1 MIDFKDVTFI
11 IPIRFDSED
20 RKRNFKITIGF
31 LEKTFDTNIIVMES
45 DKESN
50 EEFVKSVSN
59 KVLYLF
65 EQTEDTLF
73 HRTRM
78 LNVMTKMSKTNFVVN
93 YDIDVLFKPE
103 QYVASRFALNTGID
117 FAFPYSGKFY
127 DIPPKYFQNVESNN
141 FDTINLNEC
150 TLFNPNSLG
159 GAIFF
164 NKDAYTKIGLENENF
179 ISWGHE
185 DWERI
190 GRIEKMG
197 YGIYRVDGVL
207 YHLTH
212 HRTHNSSGSNPM
224 YAHNGNEYNRI
235 MSMNKE
241 QLTEHIKTWNWING

>member
-31 LEKTFDTNIIVMES
+31 LEKNFDTNIIVMES
-45 DKESN
+45 DKDSN
-50 EEFVKSVSN
+50 EEFVKTVSE
-59 KVLYLF
+59 KVNYIF
-65 EQTEDTLF
+65 EKTDDSLF

-78 LNVMTKMSKTNFVVN
+78 LNEMTKMSKTNIIVN

-103 QYVASRFALNTGID
+103 QYVASRFALTTGAD
-117 FAFPYSGKFY
+117 FAFPYGGKFY
-127 DIPPKYFQNVESNN
+127 DIPVNY
-141 FDTINLNEC
+141 FDTIQNGDFNLVDLNSC
-150 TLFNPNSLG
+150 TLFNPNSMG

-164 NKDAYTKIGLENENF
+164 NKDAYLKIGLENENF

-185 DWERI
+185 DWERV

-197 YGIYRVDGVL
+197 YKIYRVDGIL

-224 YAHNGNEYNRI
+224 YRHNGMEYQKI
-235 MSMNKE
+235 MSMSKE
-241 QLTEHIKTWNWING
+241 QLEEHIKTWNWL

>member
-1 MIDFKDVTFI
+1 MINFRDVTFI

-78 LNVMTKMSKTNFVVN
+78 LNVMTKMSKTNIVVN
-93 YDIDVLFKPE
+93 YDVDVLFKPD
-103 QYVASRFALNTGID
+103 QYIASRFALNTGVD
-117 FAFPYSGKFY
+117 FVFPYAGKFY
-127 DIPPKYFQNVESNN
+127 DIPSKFFELINSSN
-141 FDTINLNEC
+141 FDGIDLNQC

-164 NKDAYTKIGLENENF
+164 NKEAYTKIGLENENF

-197 YGIYRVDGVL
+197 YKVYRTDGVL

-224 YAHNGNEYNRI
+224 YNHNGNEYRMI

-241 QLTEHIKTWNWING
+241 ELTEHIKTWKWIN

>member
-20 RKRNFKITIGF
+20 RKRNFNITINF
-31 LEKTFDTNIIVMES
+31 LEKNFDTNIIVMES
-45 DKESN
+45 DKVSN
-50 EEFVKSVSN
+50 EEFVKSISDKIVY
-59 KVLYLF
+59 VF
-65 EQTEDTLF
+65 EKTEDSLF
-73 HRTRM
+73 HRTKM
-78 LNVMTKMSKTNFVVN
+78 LNDMTKMSKTNIVVN

-103 QYVASRFALNTGID
+103 QYVASRFALNSGVD
-117 FAFPYSGKFY
+117 FVFPYTGKFY
-127 DIPPKYFQNVESNN
+127 DIPVSYFETIQNGK
-141 FDTINLNEC
+141 FDLVNLSSC
-150 TLFNPNSLG
+150 TLFNPNSMG

-185 DWERI
+185 DWERV

-197 YGIYRVDGVL
+197 YKIYRVDGVL

-224 YAHNGNEYNRI
+224 YNHNGNEYQKI
-235 MSMNKE
+235 MSMSKE
-241 QLTEHIKTWNWING
+241 QLTEHIKTWGWLKN